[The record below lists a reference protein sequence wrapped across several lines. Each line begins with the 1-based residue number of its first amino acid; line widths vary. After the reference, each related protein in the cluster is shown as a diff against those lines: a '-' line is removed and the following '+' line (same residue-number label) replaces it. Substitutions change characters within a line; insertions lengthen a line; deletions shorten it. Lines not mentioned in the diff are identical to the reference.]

1 MWHCFAGSEFPEVL
15 KEHSAFTSSGQGV
28 QAYDLK
34 CLTVGDGGTTFLLN
48 VGEKLTER
56 HSAMYQKTVI
66 ALTSFYNLPVSKAS
80 YFMQL
85 MTLFHRV
92 VGSTVQRMP
101 TLTRPMARHTRKREH
116 SVPGHM
122 MKCRAFL
129 VNVWIARVMTPW
141 PPCFVLITMW
151 NLKEMSI
158 LCR

>member
-1 MWHCFAGSEFPEVL
+1 MWHCFAESLFPEFL
-15 KEHSAFTSSGQGV
+15 KEHSAFISSGQRV
-28 QAYDLK
+28 QADDLK
-34 CLTVGDGGTTFLLN
+34 FLTIGDGGITFLWN

-56 HSAMYQKTVI
+56 HSAMYRKTII
-66 ALTSFYNLPVSKAS
+66 ALTSFYNLPFSKAS

-92 VGSTVQRMP
+92 VGSTVQRML
-101 TLTRPMARHTRKREH
+101 TLTQLTVHHTRKREH
-116 SVPGHM
+116 SVSGHI

-129 VNVWIARVMTPW
+129 VNVWIARIMTPW

-158 LCR
+158 LFR